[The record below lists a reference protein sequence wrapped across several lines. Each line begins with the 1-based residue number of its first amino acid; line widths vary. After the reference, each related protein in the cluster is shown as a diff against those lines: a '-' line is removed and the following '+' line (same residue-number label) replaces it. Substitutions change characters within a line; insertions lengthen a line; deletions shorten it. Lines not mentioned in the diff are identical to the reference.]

1 MPAVLTIKYDIAG
14 LTVEEAGRL
23 EMEAAVQAERSDGGG
38 DPDGGHP
45 DVPVISSTIE
55 AWCDSCGKEIEPH
68 ASGLCDSCETAKA
81 YDAASRPSGPEA
93 LDRIRRGVFAALA
106 AAAEEHDRDE
116 DEIIAPAHVSSVT
129 MAYGPGNVEVRT
141 TDGDIF
147 VVSVSMVPR

>member
-1 MPAVLTIKYDIAG
+1 MPATLTIKYDLAG
-14 LTVEEAGRL
+14 LTAEEAGRL
-23 EMEAAVQAERSDGGG
+23 EMEAVVQAERSDGGG

-45 DVPVISSTIE
+45 DVTVVSAIVE
-55 AWCDSCGKEIEPH
+55 ATCDACGKEIEPH

-93 LDRIRRGVFAALA
+93 LDRIRHGVYDALA
-106 AAAEEHDRDE
+106 AAAEEHDRDD

-129 MAYGPGNVEVRT
+129 MAHGQGNVEVRT